1 MAERLVPFGK
11 YYLLERVNVGGM
23 AEVFKAKTVGVEG
36 FEKLVAIKR
45 ILPSVAEDEEFIKM
59 FIDEA
64 KITSQLSHAN
74 LAQTFDLGKINDAYY
89 IAMEYVPGKDL
100 RAVQERL
107 KRRGERV
114 PINIATYVI
123 GRVCEGLDY
132 AHRKRDI
139 AGRELHIVHRDV
151 SPQNVI
157 VSFEGEVK
165 LIDFGIAKAA
175 NKITSTQA
183 GILKGKFGYM
193 SPEQVRGLPLDQRSD
208 IFAAGVVLYEL
219 CTGER
224 LFVGSSDYSVLEK
237 VQQARIVPPS
247 KLVRDIPDRLEEVI
261 LKALA
266 REPEQR
272 YQHAADLA
280 QDLMRFLIESHTR
293 IVSRDDIAAFM
304 KAVFPDDDARERR
317 SEAVVLDRTRTGARR
332 VDAPPPEE
340 QRNDQPAQRE
350 HFHEPRLREPAA
362 APSRESEEQRIKAE
376 REQQLRDQQ
385 ARDQQA
391 KEQVRRDQ
399 EQREAAARAKESA
412 RQNDQRRPVPSLSAL
427 QSVPPGSRAR
437 RGMPPKLPSS
447 LIAGIDLAAEG
458 GNELTPRARPQ
469 SDREYL
475 STDPGPP
482 GSSPPG
488 LPAASPA
495 PLRPPPLA
503 QQSPRPPPI
512 PITQPS
518 PPPKQAPLSP
528 AAPAQKIAPPAL
540 PPLPR
545 PTRRTESTESEM
557 APLSPSQVA
566 KWTARDQDEQTEP
579 VLLRPPAEDE
589 PTRPMSMKDL
599 AAAERIYVERER
611 ELIASNASVRV
622 DVTDPGGPPVMSVPP
637 PKAEPQKTEPPKSA
651 AKVPDR
657 EEYEDSKSNDATHP
671 FGPLATD
678 VSAPPIAPLV
688 PDSIVPPALSAAAEV
703 TPTESVSMIPAAIA
717 RAMESAARAQN
728 LSVPAPAPIVAIA
741 NIGIP
746 ISPASPAVTAAENAA
761 PSMPGSSDRPPPAP
775 RPVSVRLPRPS
786 RPPAPLPSTLLVGIK
801 VKPTAE
807 ITDPSLASSL
817 AEEHGDE
824 DNTPSARLRR
834 GQPLK
839 AAAPRSGHFAAVPRE
854 DKWDET
860 RDMKPAPFGA
870 RMQMGRQ
877 TLHAGDPAPPDET
890 TASGRKAQLV
900 RYAKL
905 AAIAAALGVAAWAW
919 LSVPHKKDEL
929 TGPPS
934 GSLTVTTQP
943 EDALVLLDGAQVKG
957 SLDRN
962 YTEPKLAADQEHI
975 VIVRR
980 DGFTEQSQPLSL
992 KPGEQKVLNVQL
1004 KPLPGQLTVR
1014 STPSGAQI
1022 FLDGQSMGTT
1032 PAYLPNVNQDQ
1043 SHALSL
1049 EKRCFRPWQVAIPAH
1064 AGKREVAATLEMIF
1078 GACPNMKVTPEAV
1091 TPDLPV
1097 DDPKAMA
1104 SLGFLSLGS
1113 RPSASIFI
1121 DGVDI
1126 GRTTPLV
1133 QWPLKVGKHKVRLVL
1148 GSKRRDLTVE
1158 VRSGQT
1164 ASEIVDL
1171 RKK

>member
-1 MAERLVPFGK
+1 LAERLVPFGK

-193 SPEQVRGLPLDQRSD
+193 SPEQVRGMPLDRRSD

-317 SEAVVLDRTRTGARR
+317 NEAVVLDRTRTGARR

-362 APSRESEEQRIKAE
+362 APSRESEEQRIKTE

-391 KEQVRRDQ
+391 KERVRRDQ
-399 EQREAAARAKESA
+399 EQREAAARAKETA
-412 RQNDQRRPVPSLSAL
+412 RQNDQRRPVPSPSAL
-427 QSVPPGSRAR
+427 HSVPPGSRSQ

-469 SDREYL
+469 GDREYL

-482 GSSPPG
+482 GFSPG
-488 LPAASPA
+488 QPAASPA

-503 QQSPRPPPI
+503 QQSSRPPPI

-518 PPPKQAPLSP
+518 PPPKQAPLFP

-540 PPLPR
+540 PPLPK
-545 PTRRTESTESEM
+545 PTRRTESTEPEM

-566 KWTARDQDEQTEP
+566 KWTARDEDEQTEP
-579 VLLRPPAEDE
+579 ALLRPPAEDE

-599 AAAERIYVERER
+599 AEAERIYVERER
-611 ELIASNASVRV
+611 ELIASNVTLRV
-622 DVTDPGGPPVMSVPP
+622 DITDPGGPPIMSAPP
-637 PKAEPQKTEPPKSA
+637 PKAEPAKRA
-651 AKVPDR
+651 ARVPSR
-657 EEYEDSKSNDATHP
+657 EDDDEGKAGEATRP
-671 FGPLATD
+671 FAPLATEI
-678 VSAPPIAPLV
+678 SAPPIAPLV
-688 PDSIVPPALSAAAEV
+688 PDSIAPPALSASSEV

-728 LSVPAPAPIVAIA
+728 ISVPAPAQIVAVA
-741 NIGIP
+741 NIGTP
-746 ISPASPAVTAAENAA
+746 IISAPPALAAAASAGPA
-761 PSMPGSSDRPPPAP
+761 MPGPEDRPPPAP
-775 RPVSVRLPRPS
+775 RPVSVRVPRPS
-786 RPPAPLPSTLLVGIK
+786 RPPASLPSTLLAGIK

-807 ITDPSLASSL
+807 ITDPSLAPSL
-817 AEEHGDE
+817 AEEHSDE

-839 AAAPRSGHFAAVPRE
+839 AAAPRSGNLAAAPRE
-854 DKWDET
+854 DRRDEA
-860 RDMKPAPFGA
+860 RDVKPAPFGN

-877 TLHAGDPAPPDET
+877 TLHAGDPALADET
-890 TASGRKAQLV
+890 TASGRKAQIV

-905 AAIAAALGVAAWAW
+905 AAIAAALAVAAWAW

-929 TGPPS
+929 SGPPS

-957 SLDRN
+957 SLDRD

-975 VIVRR
+975 LIVRR
-980 DGFTEQSQPLSL
+980 EGFTEQTQPISL
-992 KPGEQKVLNVQL
+992 KPGEQKVLGVQL

-1043 SHALSL
+1043 PHALSL
-1049 EKRCFRPWQVAIPAH
+1049 EKHCFRPWQVAIPAH

-1078 GACPNMKVTPEAV
+1078 GACPNMKVISEAGA
-1091 TPDLPV
+1091 PDLPV
-1097 DDPKAMA
+1097 GDPKAMA

-1148 GSKRRDLTVE
+1148 GSKRRDMTVE